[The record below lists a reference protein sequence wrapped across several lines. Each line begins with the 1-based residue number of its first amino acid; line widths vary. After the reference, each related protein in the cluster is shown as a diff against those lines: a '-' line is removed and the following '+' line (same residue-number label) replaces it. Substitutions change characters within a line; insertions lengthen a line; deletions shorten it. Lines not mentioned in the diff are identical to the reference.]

1 MIALPVESLAP
12 WRPARLTGLDLPMV
26 LAALALVS
34 IGVVMIASASMG
46 CAAKNCSAFY
56 FLQRH
61 LAYLALSGCA
71 ALVIV
76 RVPLRFWYDHS
87 STLLL
92 ATLGLL
98 VVVLIP
104 GIGREINGSRRWL
117 GLGSLS
123 LQVSEIA
130 KLALVVFIAA
140 YLHRHQRRLREQWR
154 GFMLPMAVLGAV
166 VGLLLLEPDFGA
178 SVVICGTVLGMLFLA
193 GVRLWQFGLLLLG
206 GGAALA
212 LVAVTSPYKME
223 RLRTYLDPWADQY
236 NSGYQLTQSLIA
248 FGRGEWFGVGLG
260 NSVQK
265 LFYLPEA
272 HTDFIFAIFAEEFG
286 FIGVVA
292 MLALFGLLV
301 ARTVAIARR
310 AADRQNWFGA
320 YAAFGVG
327 LSIAGQAFIN
337 IGVASGLLPTKGL
350 TLPLLSYGGS
360 SLVACGAML
369 ALVLRIGIE
378 TTPPATPREKVS
390 DDRAGD

>member
-1 MIALPVESLAP
+1 MIALPVEALAP
-12 WRPARLTGLDLPMV
+12 WRPARLTGLDLPLV
-26 LAALALVS
+26 LAALALAS
-34 IGVVMIASASMG
+34 LGVVMIASASMS
-46 CAAKNCSAFY
+46 CAAQDCSEFY
-56 FLQRH
+56 FLHRH
-61 LAYLALSGCA
+61 LAYLALSGSA

-76 RVPLRFWYDHS
+76 RIPLDPWYRHS
-87 STLLL
+87 STLLM
-92 ATLGLL
+92 ATVVLL

-117 GLGSLS
+117 GVGALS

-130 KLALVVFIAA
+130 KLTLVVFIAA
-140 YLHRHQRRLREQWR
+140 YLHRHQVRLREHWR
-154 GFMLPMAVLGAV
+154 GFALPMGVLTALV
-166 VGLLLLEPDFGA
+166 LLLLAEPDFGA

-193 GVRLWQFGLLLLG
+193 GVRLWRFALLLLLG
-206 GGAALA
+206 AAGLA
-212 LVAVTSPYKME
+212 MVAITSPYKME

-236 NSGYQLTQSLIA
+236 ASGYQLTQSLIA

-286 FIGVVA
+286 FVGVVA
-292 MLALFGLLV
+292 MLGLFGLLV
-301 ARTVAIARR
+301 VRIIAIACR
-310 AADRQNWFGA
+310 AAGRQNWFGA

-327 LSIAGQAFIN
+327 LAIAGQAFVN

-350 TLPLLSYGGS
+350 TLPLVSYGGS
-360 SLVACGAML
+360 SLLACGAML

-378 TTPPATPREKVS
+378 TAPPAAASGQVPDERS
-390 DDRAGD
+390 GD